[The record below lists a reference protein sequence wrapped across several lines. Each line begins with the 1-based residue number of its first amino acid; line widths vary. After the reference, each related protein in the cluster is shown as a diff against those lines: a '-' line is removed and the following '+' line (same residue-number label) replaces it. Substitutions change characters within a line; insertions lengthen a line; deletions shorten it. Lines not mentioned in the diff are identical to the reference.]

1 MMTANI
7 FVQDMDSR
15 EALLCA
21 RLNLGG
27 AKRLLQKGSLKPG
40 VTALYDSVLFGMHY
54 SIACRP
60 DFAEVDLADAASVF
74 HRLASEA
81 VFEDPHAF
89 NRLSLAVER
98 VLWQGSDCVDI
109 NEIVMEAEVML
120 KRLGV
125 TTFDGYTRS
134 RQKEGDAY
142 S

>member
-1 MMTANI
+1 MMIANTL
-7 FVQDMDSR
+7 VQDMDAR

-21 RLNLGG
+21 RLNLRG

-60 DFAEVDLADAASVF
+60 DFAKVDLGDAAGVF
-74 HRLASEA
+74 HLLAREG

-98 VLWQGSDCVDI
+98 VLWQGSDCMDI
-109 NEIVMEAEVML
+109 NEIPLDVEVML

-125 TTFDGYTRS
+125 TKFDANTRNRKS
-134 RQKEGDAY
+134 NR
-142 S
+142 SH